1 MRQRSNAN
9 KLAYNKQRNYYV
21 SLFRKEKNLFQQYQY
36 KKCLDNKRLFWK
48 TVTPLFSDKNKY
60 KETIIL
66 TENSNVT
73 SDELKVAQTS
83 NNSFVNVAASLK

>member
-66 TENSNVT
+66 TENSNVI

-83 NNSFVNVAASLK
+83 NNYFANVAASLK